1 MFWRERETGGVVT
14 REWNNMVNL
23 LWLKLCV
30 RVGSGR
36 VGSGRKREEEE
47 KKRIGRE
54 GVCPRRSKWNGT
66 CETKKGYNI

>member
-36 VGSGRKREEEE
+36 EGNERRR
-47 KKRIGRE
+47 KKRG
-54 GVCPRRSKWNGT
+54 
-66 CETKKGYNI
+66 